1 MGLFAKIFGTDNDRQ
16 IKKLEVIASKVEALS
31 DLYAGM
37 TDKELTN
44 CTKKFKI
51 RLSEGETLDDVLPDA
66 YACVR
71 EASTRVI
78 GLRHFHVQIL
88 GGIALHQGRIAE
100 MCTGEGKT
108 LVETLPAYLNALT
121 GKGVHIVTVNDY
133 LAKRDA
139 EWMGQIYKFL
149 GLSVGVITNQQPFD
163 EKKQAY
169 NCDITY
175 GTNSAFG
182 FDFLRDNQVRNA
194 SQMVQ
199 RDLNFVIIDEVD
211 SVLIDEARTPLII
224 SGKNKKS
231 SEGFYS
237 ANSFAKTLKEPNPD
251 SQNEDDRIGDFEIN
265 EEDKKIVLTERGT
278 AKAEAYFK
286 VDNIGDYENM
296 DLYRNIR
303 LAIRANFLM
312 KKDRDYVVKDNQVI
326 IVDEFTGRLQIG
338 RRFNDG
344 LHTAIEAKENIR
356 IKDENQ
362 VIATITY
369 QNLFRMYRK
378 ISGMTGTA
386 KTEEEEFR
394 NIYGLDIVV
403 IPTNKPVMRIDEN
416 DLIYKTREAKL
427 RAVVEDIKNC
437 YQKGQPVLV
446 GTVSVEKSEELSN
459 MLYRERI
466 PHNVLNAKNHEREA
480 EIVAQAGRKG
490 SVTIATNM
498 AGRGTDIKLGGNSE
512 FMAKQYLAK
521 CKYSEKV
528 IAEATSQSK
537 DSSEDVMKVRELYL
551 SEKAKYDEQT
561 DKEKAEVLALGGLRI
576 IGTERHESRR
586 IDNQLRGRSG
596 RQGDV
601 GSSVFYIS
609 FEDDL
614 IRIFA
619 GDRLKSLAQS
629 LALPDDMPISMKMI
643 TNKVEDA
650 QKKIE
655 SRNYSIRKNVL
666 AYDDVMNKQ
675 REIIYSDRRKMLYD
689 KTFYQE
695 NYEILR
701 DTISSCLAKID
712 FSENSKNINIDN
724 LNRYL
729 VRELLQR
736 DDWTDYE
743 YSKILTREDIESV
756 DVSKLVG
763 VLSEKAIKYYKKLLA
778 DYLDLLDKD
787 VYTDAVKLTVDFSKS
802 VEDWDYKKLN
812 SIIRNH
818 LPSTITD
825 DLFTVDDAKALQTQN
840 KLAVEYVVNAVK
852 DKLCV
857 ILSDI
862 FAKYDEQIISNYVLY
877 TLEKEYKKYGLDE
890 EKMTTALNSGLSAD
904 HQIVLTKQ
912 DLLPDYNLSFD
923 AAESVYLEEADKNY
937 KKISVEILDEVL
949 SIFLSKLP
957 TSPYDW
963 DFKKVDRDFCS
974 ILFPKNSSG
983 VPIVSGIISVR
994 LFNKSVIDSLS
1005 AIATNRIEK
1014 IYENRFG
1021 DSARSILDRLN
1032 ESNGTL
1038 SDYIKSLLL
1047 TRVDLEE
1054 SATKWDFYRMTEVL
1068 GFNCLQKEDENSA
1081 NTLLTKDDF
1090 HSVEKFLFLLDVK
1103 TTVLA
1108 AYRELLGRMKANCN
1122 KFAITR
1128 ALKSVSVN
1136 QSLKTYNEFLK
1147 NKLLPKELF
1156 GEPVEL
1162 IGEDKISSSVEEKTS
1177 VVYDRLRSIVGDKT
1191 DELNLHILEYIV
1203 NFYSTKGVSTTDVV
1217 EKLTRLLPLT
1227 DSGELAIVNKDAIRV
1242 SQTLSTV
1249 DRAIKNQK
1257 AAELKAIEEKSKE
1270 VADKILSGEIVEV
1283 IDEKTVESVKLKSLE
1298 EKAVSR
1304 TCGAYRSHR
1313 DEKSIL
1319 NDRNQEE
1326 IYSLIELTVK
1336 NVLDM
1341 QNGEYYSWNIP
1352 KINGILTYALLPI
1365 STPVELLATYFTKRD
1380 VSDVVIEKI
1389 TDKAYEKISPI
1400 FEEIIEKSKKEGYRS
1415 AHEHILKWL
1424 PEVVAEVVADNVDF
1438 GIDINDWDYDE
1449 INSNLRERIVP
1460 DLDESVEL
1468 VDEKIASEMNIDA
1481 VIDAVVD
1488 KVIDLFNKKAVSYN
1502 LDLIQD
1508 FILDEV
1514 KDYVDRRQPIENYD
1528 YRLLNRRFARVFLA
1542 PVDRDRELLSEDFLR
1557 SYLDEGKMSL
1567 SYYQAAKAVRD
1578 SLEKVYLERI
1588 DVYNR
1593 FVHMLCYK
1601 KAKPSATFG
1610 DFERYNLLSYTDKH
1624 WFDHIDNMER
1634 LRVGIGLRALGQ
1646 QNPITCY
1653 QSEGFQL
1660 FDEMIGLIHEDV
1672 VIHSLKDEPSS
1683 IFGKKE
1689 ESVSDRFSQ
1698 KNKKTV
1704 YYKQVGARPT
1714 VRTSKKIGPNDP
1726 CPCGSGKKYKKCCMN
1741 KKVVAGGWS
1750 SFSDDDK

>member
-1 MGLFAKIFGTDNDRQ
+1 MGLFSKLFGSDNDRQ
-16 IKKLEVIASKVEALS
+16 IKKLEVIASKVEALAS
-31 DLYAGM
+31 VYAEM
-37 TDKELTN
+37 TDKELTK
-44 CTKKFKI
+44 CTKNFKM
-51 RLSEGETLDDVLPDA
+51 RLQDGETLDDILPDA

-149 GLSVGVITNQQPFD
+149 GLTVGVITNQQPFD

-182 FDFLRDNQVRNA
+182 FDFLRDNQVRNV

-199 RDLNFVIIDEVD
+199 RELNFVIIDEVD

-231 SEGFYS
+231 SEGFYE
-237 ANSFAKTLKEPNPD
+237 ANTFAKNLKQPNPD
-251 SQNEDDRIGDFEIN
+251 AQNEEDRIGDFEIN

-278 AKAEAYFK
+278 AKAEAFFR

-312 KKDRDYVVKDNQVI
+312 KRDRDYVVKDNQVI

-338 RRFNDG
+338 RRFNNG

-378 ISGMTGTA
+378 LSGMTGTA

-403 IPTNKPVMRIDEN
+403 IPTNKPVRRVDEN
-416 DLIYKTREAKL
+416 DMIYKTREAKL
-427 RAVVEDIKNC
+427 RAVVEDIKEC

-446 GTVSVEKSEELSN
+446 GTVSVEKSEELSS

-466 PHNVLNAKNHEREA
+466 PHNILNAKNHEREA

-512 FMAKQYLAK
+512 FMAKQYLVK

-537 DSSEDVMKVRELYL
+537 DGSEESMKVRELYL
-551 SEKAKYDEQT
+551 AEKAKYDEQT
-561 DKEKAEVLALGGLRI
+561 AKEKEEVLAVGGLRI

-701 DTISSCLAKID
+701 DTVSSTLSRID
-712 FSENSKNINIDN
+712 FSVDTKRFNVEDI
-724 LNRYL
+724 NRYL
-729 VRELLQR
+729 VHELLQR
-736 DDWTDYE
+736 DDWAKYE
-743 YSKILTREDIESV
+743 YSKILTREDLDNV
-756 DVSKLVG
+756 DISKLIG
-763 VLSEKAIKYYKKLLA
+763 VLSDKAFRYYKKTLN
-778 DYLDLLDKD
+778 DYLDLLDKEI
-787 VYTDAVKLTVDFSKS
+787 YSDAIELSIDFSLPIES
-802 VEDWDYKKLN
+802 WNYQKLN
-812 SIIRNH
+812 SMIHNH
-818 LPSTITD
+818 LPTSLAE
-825 DLFTVDDAKALQTQN
+825 DLFTLEDATLLAEQN
-840 KLAVEYVVNAVK
+840 KIAPDCVEKAIK

-857 ILSDI
+857 RLSSVL
-862 FAKYDEQIISNYVLY
+862 AKYDEQIISNYIVF
-877 TLEKEYKKYGLDE
+877 TLEKAYKNCGLDE
-890 EKMTTALNSGLSAD
+890 EKMTSELNSCLDAD
-904 HQIVLTKQ
+904 NQIVLTKQ
-912 DLLPDYNLSFD
+912 DLLPDYDKAFDGAEKVLSGKLWDENKNKSETILD
-923 AAESVYLEEADKNY
+923 AVIDAFVTKMPSSVYA
-937 KKISVEILDEVL
+937 
-949 SIFLSKLP
+949 
-957 TSPYDW
+957 W
-963 DFKKVDRDFCS
+963 DFKKADKDFCS
-974 ILFPKNSSG
+974 VLFPKNSSNTPVVG
-983 VPIVSGIISVR
+983 GIVKVE
-994 LFNKSVIDSLS
+994 LLNKSVIDHLASVAS
-1005 AIATNRIEK
+1005 SRIEA
-1014 IYENRFG
+1014 IYQNRFG
-1021 DSARSILDRLN
+1021 ENAKTVLDRLK
-1032 ESNGTL
+1032 EKFDTL
-1038 SDYIKSLLL
+1038 KDYVASLLM
-1047 TRVDLEE
+1047 TRVELDV
-1054 SATKWDFYRMTEVL
+1054 SPDKWDFYRMCEVL
-1068 GFNCLQKEDENSA
+1068 GFNCLQKADENSA
-1081 NTLLTKDDF
+1081 ITLLTKDDLNS
-1090 HSVEKFLFLLDVK
+1090 SVMYSFIGDIKK
-1103 TTVLA
+1103 TTLS
-1108 AYRELLGRMKANCN
+1108 AYAELLARIKVNCN
-1122 KFAITR
+1122 KSAVKR
-1128 ALKSVSVN
+1128 ALQSVSSAQALKS
-1136 QSLKTYNEFLK
+1136 YNEFLK

-1156 GEPVEL
+1156 DSPVVFVDENQIDL
-1162 IGEDKISSSVEEKTS
+1162 PIDEKIGVVLDVLNKTVSDKI
-1177 VVYDRLRSIVGDKT
+1177 
-1191 DELNLHILEYIV
+1191 DELNLHIVEYLLSY
-1203 NFYSTKGVSTTDVV
+1203 YSNKKLAPADAV
-1217 EKLTRLLPLT
+1217 EKLVDLLSLT
-1227 DSGELAIVNKDAIRV
+1227 NKDELNFVNKDALRV
-1242 SQTLSTV
+1242 SQTL
-1249 DRAIKNQK
+1249 DLIGKNVKQTNTAK
-1257 AAELKAIEEKSKE
+1257 VSEVEENAKITANKIVNGES
-1270 VADKILSGEIVEV
+1270 ADCL
-1283 IDEKTVESVKLKSLE
+1283 DEKTVENIKLKSLE
-1298 EKAVSR
+1298 EKAINRVL
-1304 TCGAYRSHR
+1304 GLYRSRR
-1313 DEKSIL
+1313 DDMSIL
-1319 NDRNQEE
+1319 SDKLQER
-1326 IYSLIELTVK
+1326 ISVLIESVVK
-1336 NVLDM
+1336 NVLEL
-1341 QNGEYYSWNIP
+1341 QEGEYYSWNVP
-1352 KINGILTYALLPI
+1352 RINGILTYALLPL
-1365 STPVELLATYFTKRD
+1365 STPQDLLLTYFTKRD
-1380 VSDVVIEKI
+1380 ISDVITEAV
-1389 TDKAYEKISPI
+1389 TDKAYEKIAPI
-1400 FEEIIEKSKKEGYRS
+1400 FEEIIQKSNKEGYRS
-1415 AHEHILKWL
+1415 AHEHILNWL
-1424 PEVVAEVVADNVDF
+1424 PEIVAEVVADNVDYSIE
-1438 GIDINDWDYDE
+1438 IDDWNYDKIN
-1449 INSNLRERIVP
+1449 NSLRERLVP
-1460 DLDESVEL
+1460 DLDEEVEL
-1468 VDEKIASEMNIDA
+1468 VNRKIASAMNIDDVIDA
-1481 VIDAVVD
+1481 VIDKVV
-1488 KVIDLFNKKAVSYN
+1488 VLYNKKAVSYN
-1502 LDLIQD
+1502 LDLIDD
-1508 FILDEV
+1508 FIMDEV
-1514 KDYVDRRQPIENYD
+1514 RDFVDRRQPIENYD
-1528 YRLLNRRFARVFLA
+1528 YKRLNRRFANVFLA
-1542 PVDRDRELLSEDFLR
+1542 QVDRNKEILSEDVLR
-1557 SYLDEGKMSL
+1557 PYLDEGKMTL
-1567 SYYQAAKAVRD
+1567 SFRQVANAVRD
-1578 SLEKVYLERI
+1578 GLEKIYLERI

-1593 FVHMLCYK
+1593 FVHVLCYRR
-1601 KAKPSATFG
+1601 AKPSATFG
-1610 DFERYNLLSYTDKH
+1610 DFERYNLLSFTDKH

-1672 VIHSLKDEPSS
+1672 VIHTLKDNPADL
-1683 IFGKKE
+1683 FGKKE
-1689 ESVSDRFSQ
+1689 ESVSDRFSG
-1698 KNKKTV
+1698 KNKKTGF
-1704 YYKQVGARPT
+1704 YKQVGARPT
-1714 VRTSKKIGPNDP
+1714 VRATKKIGPNDP

-1741 KKVVAGGWS
+1741 KKAVVGGWNS
-1750 SFSDDDK
+1750 ITDDDN